1 MINIEKFNMEEIMKL
16 ASQLTMQGID
26 YNIVIGNTQINIEIK

>member
-1 MINIEKFNMEEIMKL
+1 MEEIMKL
-16 ASQLTMQGID
+16 ASQLSMQGID

>member
-1 MINIEKFNMEEIMKL
+1 MEEIMKL

-26 YNIVIGNTQINIEIK
+26 YDIVIGNAQINIEIK

>member
-1 MINIEKFNMEEIMKL
+1 MEEIMKL

>member
-16 ASQLTMQGID
+16 ACQLAIQGID
-26 YNIVIGNTQINIEIK
+26 YEIIVGIKQINIEIK